1 MIAKSKSPSPSSR
14 RVEWSVTSDHK
25 RLRKRYELQC
35 RTKAMSEMWRANSR
49 RGTAGT
55 LFLVPPPAD
64 LCSHRG
70 RELLEPVDK
79 PPGPSH
85 FGEAVQAKRRV
96 VDALP
101 RLGRAGARPTGKRGG
116 RASRGKASSVGSCV
130 RERRCHWRGSR
141 SGCSPWAPEGTW
153 RGCCNTKTKTG
164 SPPPMAKAGSEYG
177 TLINFMTC

>member
-85 FGEAVQAKRRV
+85 FGEAVQAKCRV
-96 VDALP
+96 VEALP

-130 RERRCHWRGSR
+130 RERRCHCVDRGAAAHHGHPR
-141 SGCSPWAPEGTW
+141 APGVAAATPRPKPARRPRW
-153 RGCCNTKTKTG
+153 PRPAQN
-164 SPPPMAKAGSEYG
+164 MALSL
-177 TLINFMTC
+177 TL